1 MRFSVFAYS
10 QEKLLEYG
18 LDVTDALILDW
29 FANFFIGKME
39 KRIFKDSSD
48 NSRIFGWVK
57 ISKIMEDLPVIGIT
71 SEKGIRR
78 RFDAFVEKGL
88 MQRETVITQ
97 GGKRSYYR
105 TTELYDTLL
114 NTKATEK
121 TESKKADSDKSVK
134 IPQRNSSA
142 FAKNKNPQ
150 GTKTTHAESEKT
162 PESPHRNS
170 ATFAERN
177 GNTYAQGNSSSYALN
192 DSLTKDSP
200 VIDSSIYKYEFEF
213 KRFAVVLNNASER
226 IFGKN
231 AFDESF
237 PEKAAAFLM
246 QNKIKTE
253 SAEIYLEFIKKRV
266 AEKKPA
272 NPRGLAYRLF
282 FQNDI
287 LQEFINCQTELSE
300 KAAEREKYLCACPVC
315 GKEKVNIYSSCPEC
329 GFDMTTANDDEKLG
343 IARKIW
349 NLPPEKKRLFKI
361 DEENFIRRKLS
372 LGFARLA
379 DKDTREQLKTEMSEL
394 YRKYGIEA

>member
-48 NSRIFGWVK
+48 SSRIFGWIK

-88 MQRETVITQ
+88 MQRETIITQ

-114 NTKATEK
+114 NTKASEK
-121 TESKKADSDKSVK
+121 TESKKEENSCSGK
-134 IPQRNSSA
+134 IPQRNSTT
-142 FAKNKNPQ
+142 FARKENPQ
-150 GTKTTHAESEKT
+150 GTKTTYAESEKT

-177 GNTYAQGNSSSYALN
+177 GNTHAQGNSSSYALN
-192 DSLTKDSP
+192 DSSTSDSP
-200 VIDSSIYKYEFEF
+200 VTDSLKICEF
-213 KRFAVVLNNASER
+213 KNPAADLKAASEKV
-226 IFGKN
+226 FGKN
-231 AFDESF
+231 AFDENF
-237 PEKAAAFLM
+237 PEKAAAFFL

-253 SAEIYLEFIKKRV
+253 SAENYLEFIRKRV
-266 AEKKPA
+266 AEKKPS
-272 NPRGLAYRLF
+272 NPRGLAYRIF

-287 LQEFINCQTELSE
+287 LQEFRNCQAEISE
-300 KAAEREKYLCACPVC
+300 KAAESEKYLSVCPVC

-372 LGFARLA
+372 LGFASLA
-379 DKDTREQLKTEMSEL
+379 DKNTREQLKTEMSEL
-394 YRKYGIEA
+394 YKKYGIEA

>member
-48 NSRIFGWVK
+48 SSRIFGWVK

-114 NTKATEK
+114 NTKASEK
-121 TESKKADSDKSVK
+121 TESKKEENSCSGK
-134 IPQRNSSA
+134 IPQRNSTT
-142 FAKNKNPQ
+142 FARKENPQ
-150 GTKTTHAESEKT
+150 GTKKTYAEPEKT
-162 PESPHRNS
+162 SESPHRNS

-177 GNTYAQGNSSSYALN
+177 GNTHAQGNSSSYALN
-192 DSLTKDSP
+192 DSFTSDSP
-200 VIDSSIYKYEFEF
+200 VTDSLKNCGF
-213 KRFAVVLNNASER
+213 KKSAVALNNASEK
-226 IFGKN
+226 IFGKS
-231 AFDESF
+231 AFDENF
-237 PEKAAAFLM
+237 PEKAAAFFI
-246 QNKIKTE
+246 QNKMQTE
-253 SAEIYLEFIKKRV
+253 SAENYLEFIRKRV

-287 LQEFINCQTELSE
+287 LQEFRNCQAEISE
-300 KAAEREKYLCACPVC
+300 KAAESEKYLSVCPVC

-329 GFDMTTANDDEKLG
+329 GFDMTTANDDEKLE

-349 NLPPEKKRLFKI
+349 NLPPEKKKLFKI

-372 LGFARLA
+372 LGFARLE
-379 DKDTREQLKTEMSEL
+379 DKATREQLKTEMSEI

>member
-48 NSRIFGWVK
+48 SSRIFGWVK

-121 TESKKADSDKSVK
+121 TESKKEENSCSEK
-134 IPQRNSSA
+134 IPQRNSTT
-142 FAKNKNPQ
+142 FARKENPQ
-150 GTKTTHAESEKT
+150 GTKTTYAESEKAS
-162 PESPHRNS
+162 ESPHRNS

-177 GNTYAQGNSSSYALN
+177 GNTHAQGNSSSYALN
-192 DSLTKDSP
+192 DSPTSDSIVTDSLKFTK
-200 VIDSSIYKYEFEF
+200 
-213 KRFAVVLNNASER
+213 
-226 IFGKN
+226 
-231 AFDESF
+231 
-237 PEKAAAFLM
+237 
-246 QNKIKTE
+246 
-253 SAEIYLEFIKKRV
+253 
-266 AEKKPA
+266 
-272 NPRGLAYRLF
+272 
-282 FQNDI
+282 
-287 LQEFINCQTELSE
+287 
-300 KAAEREKYLCACPVC
+300 
-315 GKEKVNIYSSCPEC
+315 
-329 GFDMTTANDDEKLG
+329 
-343 IARKIW
+343 
-349 NLPPEKKRLFKI
+349 NLL
-361 DEENFIRRKLS
+361 L
-372 LGFARLA
+372 L
-379 DKDTREQLKTEMSEL
+379 
-394 YRKYGIEA
+394 

>member
-39 KRIFKDSSD
+39 KRIFKDSTD
-48 NSRIFGWVK
+48 NAKIFGWVK

-105 TTELYDTLL
+105 TTEAYDTLL
-114 NTKATEK
+114 NTKAAERQ
-121 TESKKADSDKSVK
+121 ESKKEDSDRNGK
-134 IPQRNSSA
+134 IPQRNSST
-142 FAKNKNPQ
+142 FATKENPQ
-150 GTKTTHAESEKT
+150 GTKTTYAESEKP
-162 PESPHRNS
+162 PEIPHRNY

-192 DSLTKDSP
+192 DSLTSDSP
-200 VIDSSIYKYEFEF
+200 VTNSLKICEF
-213 KRFAVVLNNASER
+213 KIPAADLKAASEKV
-226 IFGKN
+226 FGKN

-237 PEKAAAFLM
+237 PEKAAAFFM

-253 SAEIYLEFIKKRV
+253 SAENYLEFIRKRV

-287 LQEFINCQTELSE
+287 LQEFRNCQTELSE
-300 KAAEREKYLCACPVC
+300 KAAESEKYLCVCPVC
-315 GKEKVNIYSSCPEC
+315 GKEKVNVYASCPEC
-329 GFDMTTANDDEKLG
+329 GFDMTTSNDEEKLG

-361 DEENFIRRKLS
+361 DEENFIRRKIS

-379 DKDTREQLKTEMSEL
+379 DKDTREQLKTEMSEI

>member
-114 NTKATEK
+114 NTKASEK
-121 TESKKADSDKSVK
+121 TESKKEENSCSGK
-134 IPQRNSSA
+134 IPQRNSTT
-142 FAKNKNPQ
+142 FARKENPQ
-150 GTKTTHAESEKT
+150 GTKTTHAEPEKT

-177 GNTYAQGNSSSYALN
+177 GNTHAQGNSSSYALN
-192 DSLTKDSP
+192 DSSTSDSMFN
-200 VIDSSIYKYEFEF
+200 DSLIYEF
-213 KRFAVVLNNASER
+213 KRYAVALNNASEK
-226 IFGKN
+226 IFGKS
-231 AFDESF
+231 AFDETF
-237 PEKAAAFLM
+237 PEKAAAFFI
-246 QNKIKTE
+246 QNKMQAE
-253 SAEIYLEFIKKRV
+253 SAENYLEFIRKRI

-287 LQEFINCQTELSE
+287 LQEFRNCQTEISE
-300 KAAEREKYLCACPVC
+300 KAAESEKYLSVCPVC

-329 GFDMTTANDDEKLG
+329 GFDMTTANDDEKLE
-343 IARKIW
+343 IARRIW

-361 DEENFIRRKLS
+361 DEEDFIRRKLS
-372 LGFARLA
+372 LGFARLT
-379 DKDTREQLKTEMSEL
+379 DKNTREQLKTEMSEI

>member
-10 QEKLLEYG
+10 QKKLLEYG

-88 MQRETVITQ
+88 MQRETIITQ

-114 NTKATEK
+114 NTKASEK
-121 TESKKADSDKSVK
+121 TESKKEENSCSGK
-134 IPQRNSSA
+134 IPQRNSTT
-142 FAKNKNPQ
+142 FARKENPQ
-150 GTKTTHAESEKT
+150 GTKTTYAESEKT

-177 GNTYAQGNSSSYALN
+177 GNTHAQGNSSSYALN
-192 DSLTKDSP
+192 DSSTSDSP
-200 VIDSSIYKYEFEF
+200 VTDSLKICEF
-213 KRFAVVLNNASER
+213 KNPAADLKAASEKV
-226 IFGKN
+226 FGKN
-231 AFDESF
+231 AFDENF
-237 PEKAAAFLM
+237 PEKAAAFFL

-253 SAEIYLEFIKKRV
+253 SAENYLEFIRKRV
-266 AEKKPA
+266 AEKKPS
-272 NPRGLAYRLF
+272 NPRGLAYRIF

-287 LQEFINCQTELSE
+287 LQEFRNCQAEISE
-300 KAAEREKYLCACPVC
+300 KAAESEKYLSVCPVC

-372 LGFARLA
+372 LGFASLA
-379 DKDTREQLKTEMSEL
+379 DKNTREQLKTEMSEL
-394 YRKYGIEA
+394 YKKYGIEA

>member
-48 NSRIFGWVK
+48 NPKIFGWVK

-114 NTKATEK
+114 NTKAAERQ
-121 TESKKADSDKSVK
+121 ESKKADSDKNGK
-134 IPQRNSSA
+134 IPQRNSTT
-142 FAKNKNPQ
+142 FARNENPQ
-150 GTKTTHAESEKT
+150 GTKTTHAESEK
-162 PESPHRNS
+162 PSESPHRNS

-192 DSLTKDSP
+192 DSLTSDSL
-200 VIDSSIYKYEFEF
+200 VTDSLKICEIKNSAADLK
-213 KRFAVVLNNASER
+213 AASEKV
-226 IFGKN
+226 FGKS
-231 AFDESF
+231 AFDEKF
-237 PEKAAAFLM
+237 PEKAAAFFL
-246 QNKIKTE
+246 QNKVKTE
-253 SAEIYLEFIKKRV
+253 SAEKYLEFIKKRV

-287 LQEFINCQTELSE
+287 LQEFMNCQTEISE
-300 KAAEREKYLCACPVC
+300 KAAEREKYLCTCPVC
-315 GKEKVNIYSSCPEC
+315 GKDKVSIYASCPEC
-329 GFDMTTANDDEKLG
+329 GFDMTSANDEEKLG

-349 NLPPEKKRLFKI
+349 NLPAEKKRLFRI
-361 DEENFIRRKLS
+361 DEENFIRRKMS

-379 DKDTREQLKTEMSEL
+379 DKDTREQLKTEMSEI

>member
-48 NSRIFGWVK
+48 NSKIFGWVK

-121 TESKKADSDKSVK
+121 TESKKEENSCSEK
-134 IPQRNSSA
+134 IPQRNSST
-142 FAKNKNPQ
+142 FARKENPQ
-150 GTKTTHAESEKT
+150 GTKTTYAESEKT
-162 PESPHRNS
+162 PENPHRNS

-177 GNTYAQGNSSSYALN
+177 GNTHAQGNSSSYALN
-192 DSLTKDSP
+192 DSLTS
-200 VIDSSIYKYEFEF
+200 DSSVTDSLKNCGF
-213 KRFAVVLNNASER
+213 KNSAADLKAASEKV
-226 IFGKN
+226 FGKN

-237 PEKAAAFLM
+237 PEKAAAFFLH
-246 QNKIKTE
+246 NKIKIE
-253 SAEIYLEFIKKRV
+253 SAECYLEFIKKRV

-287 LQEFINCQTELSE
+287 LQEFRNCQTEISE
-300 KAAEREKYLCACPVC
+300 KVAESEKYLCACPVC
-315 GKEKVNIYSSCPEC
+315 GKEKVNIYASCPEC
-329 GFDMTTANDDEKLG
+329 GFDMTTANDNEKLE
-343 IARKIW
+343 IARKVW

-361 DEENFIRRKLS
+361 DEENFIRHKIS

-379 DKDTREQLKTEMSEL
+379 DKNTREQLKTEMSEL
-394 YRKYGIEA
+394 YKKYGIEA

>member
-48 NSRIFGWVK
+48 NAKIFGWVK

-105 TTELYDTLL
+105 TTEAYDTLL
-114 NTKATEK
+114 ITKAAEK
-121 TESKKADSDKSVK
+121 QELQKSTSDRNEK
-134 IPQRNSSA
+134 IPQRNSTT
-142 FAKNKNPQ
+142 FATKENPQ
-150 GTKTTHAESEKT
+150 GTKTTYAESEKP
-162 PESPHRNS
+162 PEIPHRNY

-192 DSLTKDSP
+192 DSLTSDSP
-200 VIDSSIYKYEFEF
+200 VTNSLKNEFRNTAADL
-213 KRFAVVLNNASER
+213 KTASEKV
-226 IFGKN
+226 FGKN

-237 PEKAAAFLM
+237 PEKAAAFFL

-253 SAEIYLEFIKKRV
+253 SAEKYLEFIRKRV

-287 LQEFINCQTELSE
+287 LQEFRNCQTELSE
-300 KAAEREKYLCACPVC
+300 KAAENEKYLCVCPVC
-315 GKEKVNIYSSCPEC
+315 GKEKVNIYASCPEC
-329 GFDMTTANDDEKLG
+329 GFDMTSANDEEKLG

-361 DEENFIRRKLS
+361 DEENFIRRKIS

-379 DKDTREQLKTEMSEL
+379 DKDTREQLKTEMSEI